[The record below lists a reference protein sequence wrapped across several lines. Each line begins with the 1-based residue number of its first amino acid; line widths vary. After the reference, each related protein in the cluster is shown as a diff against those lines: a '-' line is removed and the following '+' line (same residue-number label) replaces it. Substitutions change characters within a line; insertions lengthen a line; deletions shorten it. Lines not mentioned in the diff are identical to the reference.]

1 MLLVVSEV
9 YVTVTVAYLFAFVLL
24 GSVDGMSSS
33 FSQPLPRPAMR
44 PSLLNLHLVHVS
56 TE

>member
-1 MLLVVSEV
+1 MLSEV
-9 YVTVTVAYLFAFVLL
+9 YVTVTVDFLFAFV
-24 GSVDGMSSS
+24 V
-33 FSQPLPRPAMR
+33 PLSYSEASMACRHLFPRPAMR